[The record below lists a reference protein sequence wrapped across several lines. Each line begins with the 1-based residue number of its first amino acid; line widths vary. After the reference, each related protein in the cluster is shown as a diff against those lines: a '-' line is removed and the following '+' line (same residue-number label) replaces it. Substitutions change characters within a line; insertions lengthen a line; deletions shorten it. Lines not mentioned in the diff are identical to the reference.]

1 MLYGFKNHIRKER
14 IKKEMRKK
22 DAFFDFEVKIW
33 QKKGQK
39 MRKIAWEYLQTIK
52 SVL

>member
-1 MLYGFKNHIRKER
+1 MFYGFKNRIRKEGIR
-14 IKKEMRKK
+14 KEMRKK

-52 SVL
+52 SVI